1 MNLGLAPGE
10 DREGIPDPEL
20 IANKPDGPELIS
32 RPEADRLALE
42 IEALARELEVAAA
55 EQDQHE

>member
-1 MNLGLAPGE
+1 
-10 DREGIPDPEL
+10 L